1 MFQSLNLEVEK
12 AKAIEKARQEK
23 AIKEHTSKVA
33 EQAHTPISSYGLFQR
48 LKKSE
53 MKTGLVKDV
62 INPDEAMK
70 EFEKRLEDYGL
81 HKDNEIVN
89 SMTNVLRT
97 RQDAID
103 IRNLTKYTQTILNK
117 FISNIQTN
125 GARKKNININ
135 PRIDD

>member
-1 MFQSLNLEVEK
+1 MIALSNNE
-12 AKAIEKARQEK
+12 
-23 AIKEHTSKVA
+23 
-33 EQAHTPISSYGLFQR
+33 
-48 LKKSE
+48 
-53 MKTGLVKDV
+53 
-62 INPDEAMK
+62 
-70 EFEKRLEDYGL
+70 
-81 HKDNEIVN
+81 DNEIVN
-89 SMTNVLRT
+89 MMTNVLRT

>member
-23 AIKEHTSKVA
+23 AIREHTSKIA
-33 EQAHTPISSYGLFQR
+33 ETVSQPISSYGLFQK
-48 LKKSE
+48 LQKSE
-53 MKTGLVKDV
+53 MKTGLIKDV
-62 INPDEAMK
+62 ISPDEAMK
-70 EFEKRLEDYGL
+70 EFEERLEDYGL

-103 IRNLTKYTQTILNK
+103 IRNLLW
-117 FISNIQTN
+117 
-125 GARKKNININ
+125 G
-135 PRIDD
+135 

>member
-89 SMTNVLRT
+89 MMTNVLRT

>member
-70 EFEKRLEDYGL
+70 EFEKSAKLE
-81 HKDNEIVN
+81 N
-89 SMTNVLRT
+89 S
-97 RQDAID
+97 
-103 IRNLTKYTQTILNK
+103 YSEY
-117 FISNIQTN
+117 FIGNMYENALGVRKNI
-125 GARKKNININ
+125 KKNRRCLLN
-135 PRIDD
+135 R

>member
-70 EFEKRLEDYGL
+70 EFEERLEDYGL

-89 SMTNVLRT
+89 MMTNVLRT

>member
-23 AIKEHTSKVA
+23 AIREHTSKIA
-33 EQAHTPISSYGLFQR
+33 ETVSQPISSYGLFQK
-48 LKKSE
+48 LQKSE
-53 MKTGLVKDV
+53 MKTGLIKDV
-62 INPDEAMK
+62 ISPDEAMK
-70 EFEKRLEDYGL
+70 EFEERLENYGL
-81 HKDNEIVN
+81 HKDNEVTN
-89 SMTNVLRT
+89 MMTNVLRT

>member
-70 EFEKRLEDYGL
+70 EFEERLEDYGL
-81 HKDNEIVN
+81 HKDNEVTN
-89 SMTNVLRT
+89 MMTNVLRT

-125 GARKKNININ
+125 GARKRKIDIN
-135 PRIDD
+135 PKYED

>member
-1 MFQSLNLEVEK
+1 
-12 AKAIEKARQEK
+12 
-23 AIKEHTSKVA
+23 
-33 EQAHTPISSYGLFQR
+33 
-48 LKKSE
+48 
-53 MKTGLVKDV
+53 MKTGLIKDV
-62 INPDEAMK
+62 ISPDEAMK
-70 EFEKRLEDYGL
+70 EFEERLEDYGL

>member
-1 MFQSLNLEVEK
+1 MK
-12 AKAIEKARQEK
+12 R
-23 AIKEHTSKVA
+23 KE
-33 EQAHTPISSYGLFQR
+33 EG
-48 LKKSE
+48 KKSE

-89 SMTNVLRT
+89 MMTNVLRT

>member
-33 EQAHTPISSYGLFQR
+33 EQAHTPISSYGLFQK

-81 HKDNEIVN
+81 HKDNEIQSV
-89 SMTNVLRT
+89 MTDILRH

-103 IRNLTKYTQTILNK
+103 IRNITKFAQILLNK
-117 FISNIQTN
+117 FISVIQTN
-125 GARKKNININ
+125 GARKRKIDIN
-135 PRIDD
+135 PKYED

>member
-1 MFQSLNLEVEK
+1 
-12 AKAIEKARQEK
+12 
-23 AIKEHTSKVA
+23 
-33 EQAHTPISSYGLFQR
+33 
-48 LKKSE
+48 

-70 EFEKRLEDYGL
+70 EFEERLEDYGL
-81 HKDNEIVN
+81 HKDNEVTN
-89 SMTNVLRT
+89 MMTNVLRT

>member
-70 EFEKRLEDYGL
+70 EFEERLEDYGL
-81 HKDNEIVN
+81 HKDNEVTN
-89 SMTNVLRT
+89 MMTNVLRT

>member
-62 INPDEAMK
+62 ISPDEAMK
-70 EFEKRLEDYGL
+70 EFEERLEDYGL

-89 SMTNVLRT
+89 MMTNVLRT